1 MNFEAGTR
9 VQNNRRLHDQDLKF
23 REDLQ
28 NQNIV
33 LADEKALKRN
43 QKKSGLP
50 LFPLGFVKDGLQESI
65 KAHLRKNPKAPK
77 KPASEAFKNVF
88 LVPATMNGVD
98 GSIIQTTGIGKR
110 IIGSLLSS
118 LQKTTPQNIHLF

>member
-33 LADEKALKRN
+33 LADEKALKEIR
-43 QKKSGLP
+43 
-50 LFPLGFVKDGLQESI
+50 
-65 KAHLRKNPKAPK
+65 RKVGYL
-77 KPASEAFKNVF
+77 SF
-88 LVPATMNGVD
+88 L
-98 GSIIQTTGIGKR
+98 
-110 IIGSLLSS
+110 
-118 LQKTTPQNIHLF
+118 